1 MKAEISS
8 RTVVKSQVQIMR
20 SLECK
25 MQVNNEWMT
34 GLFEDV
40 GFVNLVL
47 ELLLE
52 DEVFLFEG
60 LQSIKVSSCN
70 VFSQEDFTECTTAQS

>member
-1 MKAEISS
+1 
-8 RTVVKSQVQIMR
+8 MR

-25 MQVNNEWMT
+25 MQVNNERMT

-40 GFVNLVL
+40 GFDDRVL

-60 LQSIKVSSCN
+60 LQSVKVSSCN